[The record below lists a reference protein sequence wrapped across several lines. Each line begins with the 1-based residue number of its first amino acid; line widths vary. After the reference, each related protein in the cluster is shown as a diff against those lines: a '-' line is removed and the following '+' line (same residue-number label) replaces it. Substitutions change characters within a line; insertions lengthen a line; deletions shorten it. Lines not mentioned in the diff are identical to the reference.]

1 MNMDP
6 ATALFRAGMA
16 LTATRR
22 TAVDVA
28 LSTLEQTIRRYGRCS
43 QQYVDAQRIVEQA
56 IGEQEGGAQ

>member
-1 MNMDP
+1 MNIDP
-6 ATALFRAGMA
+6 ATALMRAGMA

-28 LSTLEQTIRRYGRCS
+28 LSTLEQTIRRYGRSS